1 MVRYFDNSVIGYLN
15 PEETS
20 GWPWT
25 YVTPPFNLTWEGRDT
40 GEYIIGGEEFIT
52 NDKGGELHQL
62 TGFCK
67 SDGRYCRESED
78 IRKRECVL
86 SR

>member
-52 NDKGGELHQL
+52 NDKG
-62 TGFCK
+62 
-67 SDGRYCRESED
+67 ESYISYLDFAKATVD
-78 IRKRECVL
+78 IAENRNISARVCVC
-86 SR
+86 